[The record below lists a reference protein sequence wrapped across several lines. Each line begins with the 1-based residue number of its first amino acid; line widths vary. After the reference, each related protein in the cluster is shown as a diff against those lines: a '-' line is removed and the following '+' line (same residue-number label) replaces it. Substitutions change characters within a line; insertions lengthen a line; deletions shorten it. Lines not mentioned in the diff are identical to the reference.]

1 MFIYT
6 SLTTRGL
13 RINLRPKTPP
23 SNLPR
28 FIILITFFFKIYQL
42 IPITPRHLSGLSPNS
57 TNVLNATQIYRS
69 VSIPLSVEDEINCE
83 KTEKTKT
90 KWTVFKFDDDPR
102 VLTTV
107 PVSSLRKTAYRT
119 DIFGLDLLLPENDL
133 PYGFYEITAR
143 VEMKGLPDVF
153 GTDSIYIQ
161 VIQTP
166 WLQAA
171 VVSGSYYSAP
181 FGLTVSYL
189 A

>member
-1 MFIYT
+1 M
-6 SLTTRGL
+6 
-13 RINLRPKTPP
+13 
-23 SNLPR
+23 
-28 FIILITFFFKIYQL
+28 
-42 IPITPRHLSGLSPNS
+42 SGLSPNS

-69 VSIPLSVEDEINCE
+69 VPIALSVEHEIYCE
-83 KTEKTKT
+83 KTEKTRT

-119 DIFGLDLLLPENDL
+119 DILGFDLLLPGNDL

-161 VIQTP
+161 VVQTP
-166 WLQAA
+166 WLRAA

-181 FGLTVSYL
+181 FGLTVS
-189 A
+189 

>member
-1 MFIYT
+1 M
-6 SLTTRGL
+6 
-13 RINLRPKTPP
+13 
-23 SNLPR
+23 
-28 FIILITFFFKIYQL
+28 
-42 IPITPRHLSGLSPNS
+42 
-57 TNVLNATQIYRS
+57 
-69 VSIPLSVEDEINCE
+69 
-83 KTEKTKT
+83 
-90 KWTVFKFDDDPR
+90 FKFDDDPR